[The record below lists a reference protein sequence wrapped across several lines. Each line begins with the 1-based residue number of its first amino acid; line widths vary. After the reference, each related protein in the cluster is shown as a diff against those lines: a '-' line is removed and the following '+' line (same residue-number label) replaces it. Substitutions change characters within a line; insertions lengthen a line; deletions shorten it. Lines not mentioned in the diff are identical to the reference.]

1 MQVDHPELFTA
12 KNLSFETPNGIAL
25 ALQEGIFRYAKENMA
40 LVNVYIKDP
49 VVTRIKR
56 DQKIPIIGFV
66 ANTGGLLGLCMGFS
80 LISAFE
86 IIFHFLIS
94 IKKMYLFLYGHCTK
108 SIDRVREYTD
118 LSSTNNSH
126 RPTRNSGDNLSPAKV
141 ELKSGE
147 SLTFLED
154 QTIAVLRKEDVC
166 SQDLH
171 NDKQD
176 LQISLQNS
184 IFKSGLVTDISSG
197 SHEIRST
204 DGYVSRS
211 CVISESHQKRHV
223 IENASNIDNHV
234 NHINSEMPITN
245 NLKPILSLKPTKN
258 KKCNTS
264 KQRSSSF
271 KNSTTQTVSR
281 RVGSNS
287 ANCSDLLSNS
297 SLNHTTTTIK
307 STSTI
312 RGCKSDS
319 PKKVNIILPPRAHS
333 ETSSVNSSRD
343 SLERIQSITL
353 QNASLSFHF
362 DLENFSH
369 IDETDNEE
377 EVC

>member
-1 MQVDHPELFTA
+1 MQVDHLELFTA

-25 ALQEGIFRYAKENMA
+25 ALQEAIFRYAKENMA

-118 LSSTNNSH
+118 LSSTNNSN
-126 RPTRNSGDNLSPAKV
+126 RPTRNSGDKLSPAKV

-154 QTIAVLRKEDVC
+154 QTVAVLRKEAVC
-166 SQDLH
+166 SQNLH
-171 NDKQD
+171 NNDKQD
-176 LQISLQNS
+176 LQISLPNS
-184 IFKSGLVTDISSG
+184 IFKSGLITDINSG

-204 DGYVSRS
+204 DGYISRS
-211 CVISESHQKRHV
+211 CVIAESHPKRHV

-245 NLKPILSLKPTKN
+245 NLKSTLSLKPTKN
-258 KKCNTS
+258 KKCNIS
-264 KQRSSSF
+264 KPRSSSF

-281 RVGSNS
+281 RVGSN
-287 ANCSDLLSNS
+287 CSDILSNS
-297 SLNHTTTTIK
+297 SQNHTTRTIK

-312 RGCKSDS
+312 RGYKSDS

-353 QNASLSFHF
+353 QNESLSFHF

-377 EVC
+377 EVN

>member
-1 MQVDHPELFTA
+1 
-12 KNLSFETPNGIAL
+12 
-25 ALQEGIFRYAKENMA
+25 MA

-118 LSSTNNSH
+118 LSSTNNSN

-204 DGYVSRS
+204 DGYVSRG

-264 KQRSSSF
+264 KPRSSSF

>member
-1 MQVDHPELFTA
+1 
-12 KNLSFETPNGIAL
+12 
-25 ALQEGIFRYAKENMA
+25 MA

-94 IKKMYLFLYGHCTK
+94 IKKMYLFLYGYCAK

-118 LSSTNNSH
+118 LSSTNNSN

-184 IFKSGLVTDISSG
+184 IFKSGLITDISSG

-211 CVISESHQKRHV
+211 CVIAESHQKSHV

-245 NLKPILSLKPTKN
+245 NLKSTLSLKPTKN

-264 KQRSSSF
+264 KPRSSSF

-287 ANCSDLLSNS
+287 ANCSDILSNS
-297 SLNHTTTTIK
+297 SRTHTTTTIK

-353 QNASLSFHF
+353 QNESLSFHF

>member
-1 MQVDHPELFTA
+1 MQVDHLDLFTA
-12 KNLSFETPNGIAL
+12 NNLSFETPNGIAL

-94 IKKMYLFLYGHCTK
+94 IKKMYLFLYGYCAK
-108 SIDRVREYTD
+108 SIDRVREYAD
-118 LSSTNNSH
+118 LSSTNNSN
-126 RPTRNSGDNLSPAKV
+126 RPTRNSVDNRSPVKV
-141 ELKSGE
+141 ELKSEE

-184 IFKSGLVTDISSG
+184 IFKSGLITDISSG

-204 DGYVSRS
+204 DGYVSRD
-211 CVISESHQKRHV
+211 CVIAESHQKRHV

-258 KKCNTS
+258 KKCSTS
-264 KQRSSSF
+264 KPRSSSF